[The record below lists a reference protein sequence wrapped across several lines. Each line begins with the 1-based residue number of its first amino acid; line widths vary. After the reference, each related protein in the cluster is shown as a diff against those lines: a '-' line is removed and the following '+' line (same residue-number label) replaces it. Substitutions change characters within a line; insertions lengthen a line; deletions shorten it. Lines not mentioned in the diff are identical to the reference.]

1 MANDSTNPKT
11 VSFSFALRFSR
22 FETTNLLA
30 RLLARA
36 KQTNEA
42 RPRFPRQS
50 SSTEL
55 RYFLKKLLV
64 GQRSKYVDG
73 VWSKARRVDKEER
86 KARVFPSCTCSGRS
100 MREKPGIKKFAPR
113 GGKLIY
119 YREQGRAEEAGR
131 VQLVGCITRVGSCEI
146 IPSSFRAGF
155 NARGVARLNCSGH
168 AARRVAPSLKTDN

>member
-1 MANDSTNPKT
+1 MELQTWET
-11 VSFSFALRFSR
+11 IQRIRTLVSHFARVSMR
-22 FETTNLLA
+22 QTTNLLA
-30 RLLARA
+30 RLLARER
-36 KQTNEA
+36 T
-42 RPRFPRQS
+42 RPGHVFPKQS

-100 MREKPGIKKFAPR
+100 MGEKPGIKKFAPR

-119 YREQGRAEEAGR
+119 YREGRTEEAGR

-155 NARGVARLNCSGH
+155 NASRGEES
-168 AARRVAPSLKTDN
+168 RVLIVRDTQLDALLPR